1 VTRVA
6 FEGLTEKLQ
15 NAFKKLSS
23 KGKLTE
29 ADVKTAM
36 REVRLALLE
45 ADVNFTVVKDFVKK
59 VTERAVGQ
67 DILGSLTPGQQVIKI
82 VNDELTQ
89 LMGGVNAKLT
99 YAPQPPTIYM
109 LCGLQ
114 GAGKTTMAAKLGNLI
129 KKGGKKPLL
138 VACDVYR
145 PAAIKQLQVV
155 GGQVGVEVFERGQGD
170 PVQIAKE
177 AVEYARYYGR
187 DPVIIDTAGRL
198 HIDENL
204 MEELR
209 QIRATVKPKE
219 ILLVVD
225 AMTGQDAV
233 TVADTFNKELG
244 VDGVILTKLDGDT
257 RGGAAISVRAV
268 TGKPIKFSGT
278 GEKLTDIEPFH
289 PDRMAS
295 RILGMGDVLSLIEK
309 AQEGIDEEKAVD
321 MARKMRTNSFTLE
334 DYLDQL
340 RQLSKMG
347 SVSGMLKMIPGLA
360 GKIKES
366 DIDEEKMQ
374 KAQKKNEAIIL
385 SMTRMER
392 RNPDILNAARKAH
405 RRGQRRDGAGCEPA
419 AQAVR
424 SDAADDEADDGQ
436 RQAAH
441 AHALWQVWQIITV
454 FPYDYTIYHRSFKE
468 ETHMVKIRLKRM
480 GMKKMPFYRLVVTDS
495 RNPRDGRFI
504 EEIGYYNP
512 ISEPTELKINEE
524 RAKYWLGVG
533 AQPTDTVRG
542 LLKKGGVL

>member
-1 VTRVA
+1 MA
-6 FEGLTEKLQ
+6 FEGLTDKLQ
-15 NAFKKLSS
+15 NAFKKLSG
-23 KGKLTE
+23 KGKLSE

-36 REVRLALLE
+36 REVRMALLE
-45 ADVNFTVVKDFVKK
+45 ANVNFTVVKDFIKK

-67 DILGSLTPGQQVIKI
+67 EILGSLTPGQQVIKI
-82 VNDELTQ
+82 VSDELTQ
-89 LMGGVNAKLT
+89 LMGGTNAKLT
-99 YAPQPPTIYM
+99 YSPQPPTIYM

-155 GGQVGVEVFERGQGD
+155 GGQVGVEVFEKGQGD

-187 DPVIIDTAGRL
+187 DPFIIDTAGRL
-198 HIDENL
+198 HIDQKL

-209 QIRATVKPKE
+209 EIRATVKPKE

-268 TGKPIKFSGT
+268 TGKPIKFAGV

-309 AQEGIDEEKAVD
+309 AQENFEEEKAVD
-321 MARKMRTNSFTLE
+321 MVRKMRTNSFTLE
-334 DYLDQL
+334 DYLDQI

-347 SVSGMLKMIPGLA
+347 SVSSMLKMIPGLA

-366 DIDEEKMQ
+366 DIDEEKMM

-392 RNPDILNAARKAH
+392 RNPDILNASRK
-405 RRGQRRDGAGCEPA
+405 RRVAAGCGA
-419 AQAVR
+419 TVQDVNLLLKQFDQA
-424 SDAADDEADDGQ
+424 
-436 RQAAH
+436 RQMMK
-441 AHALWQVWQIITV
+441 QMMGGG
-454 FPYDYTIYHRSFKE
+454 K
-468 ETHMVKIRLKRM
+468 KRM
-480 GMKKMPFYRLVVTDS
+480 RLPF
-495 RNPRDGRFI
+495 GKF
-504 EEIGYYNP
+504 
-512 ISEPTELKINEE
+512 
-524 RAKYWLGVG
+524 
-533 AQPTDTVRG
+533 RG
-542 LLKKGGVL
+542 